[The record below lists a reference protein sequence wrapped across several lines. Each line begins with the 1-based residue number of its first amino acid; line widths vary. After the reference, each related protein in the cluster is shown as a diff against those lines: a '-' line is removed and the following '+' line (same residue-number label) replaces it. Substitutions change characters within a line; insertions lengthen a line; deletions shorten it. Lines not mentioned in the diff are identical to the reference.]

1 MPVKN
6 EIKKIFRKL
15 LFDDSFFFQKNSI
28 KNSLINK
35 DSKLYAPYSII
46 DSNVD
51 CSTYISKNSMI
62 SMTDIGKFCSIGP
75 NFLCGYGIHPTN
87 GISTSPSFYSTS
99 KQNGISFCT
108 NNKITERKRIQIG
121 NDVFIGMNVTI
132 LDGVNIADGA
142 IIAAGSVVVKNVE
155 PYQIVG
161 GVPAKHIR
169 YRFNSEQI
177 SKLLEIKWWDWKQ
190 EDLKKVEQNF
200 FNIEKFLEEFC

>member
-1 MPVKN
+1 
-6 EIKKIFRKL
+6 
-15 LFDDSFFFQKNSI
+15 
-28 KNSLINK
+28 
-35 DSKLYAPYSII
+35 
-46 DSNVD
+46 
-51 CSTYISKNSMI
+51 
-62 SMTDIGKFCSIGP
+62 
-75 NFLCGYGIHPTN
+75 
-87 GISTSPSFYSTS
+87 
-99 KQNGISFCT
+99 
-108 NNKITERKRIQIG
+108 
-121 NDVFIGMNVTI
+121 MNVTI